1 MKRVPRF
8 ILKLAILPLL
18 WVLYSIDGKLFQAV
32 IAFIIIIEWPITM
45 AVAIVLTWL
54 SEQAPEIETLN
65 DAANNAITEAIRQTA
80 LVCIAGYVI
89 LRLTHVIEG
98 GNDLMVVL
106 LAYALILGGFP
117 EFSWLRTLRDVW
129 LPRFRIR
136 G

>member
-1 MKRVPRF
+1 MKRIPRF
-8 ILKLAILPLL
+8 LLKLAIFPLL
-18 WVLYSIDGKLFQAV
+18 WVLYSIDDKLFQAI
-32 IAFIIIIEWPITM
+32 IALIIIIEWPITV

-54 SEQAPEIETLN
+54 SEQAPDIETLT

-80 LVCIAGYVI
+80 LVFVAGYVI

-98 GNDLMVVL
+98 GNDIMVVL

-129 LPRFRIR
+129 LPRLRLR
-136 G
+136 R